1 MITAERGDVYCD
13 IGDALSV
20 TIFVHDGNRNIALI
34 YPRVE
39 YDERRN
45 AGFSRMEQF
54 QKAMLFIMSIS
65 TRKTTGL
72 KTLP

>member
-1 MITAERGDVYCD
+1 MSPYTMSSFIHTQCRPSKGRTSGSIKKY
-13 IGDALSV
+13 
-20 TIFVHDGNRNIALI
+20 
-34 YPRVE
+34 
-39 YDERRN
+39 
-45 AGFSRMEQF
+45 GFSRMEQF

>member
-20 TIFVHDGNRNIALI
+20 TIFVHDGNQNIALHVSSSAI

-45 AGFSRMEQF
+45 ALNRFADRIVEAINKGGAQ
-54 QKAMLFIMSIS
+54 
-65 TRKTTGL
+65 
-72 KTLP
+72 